1 MRTLNAQT
9 LHGLWSA
16 VPTPFK
22 GGGEIDYATLRQNC
36 TLLARAG
43 VDGIYTT
50 DSDGEF
56 YAIELDEFRTLA
68 ANFGAIMSE
77 LKVDAQMGV
86 TWINTRG
93 VIDRMKASVD
103 AGITT
108 VHVAFPFFMPLTP
121 SDVRRFFSD
130 LATAVPA
137 ARWVYYAH
145 PSCPPQLTG
154 KELAELAREFPDQLI
169 GTKIAAYGLAE
180 MSDALLQA
188 PMLAHFVGERNFL
201 FASLLGA
208 KGCYSY
214 WVNIMP
220 KWTRKYIDACR
231 RQDYGLATAMYR
243 RLCEFEARAM
253 PDIIQRGYRYGIIG
267 KARGPLR
274 PDFLVDDGSTRAPY
288 QPVPAPLVNELKAR
302 FDEFWPAELAEE

>member
-1 MRTLNAQT
+1 MRTLSAQS

-16 VPTPFK
+16 VPTPFRN
-22 GGGEIDYATLRQNC
+22 GGEIDYDLLRKNC
-36 TLLARAG
+36 DLLAEAK

-56 YAIELDEFRTLA
+56 YAIELAEFKTLA
-68 ANFGAIMSE
+68 ANFGVILSD
-77 LKVDAQMGV
+77 LKVDGQMGV
-86 TWINTRG
+86 TWINTQG
-93 VIDRMKASVD
+93 VIDRIKASVD

-108 VHVAFPFFMPLTP
+108 VHVAFPFFMPMP
-121 SDVRRFFSD
+121 PVDVRRFFSD
-130 LATAVPA
+130 LATAVPQ

-145 PSCPPQLTG
+145 PNCPPQIKG
-154 KELAELAREFPDQLI
+154 RELAELAREFPDQLI
-169 GTKIAAYGLAE
+169 GTKIAAYELAD
-180 MSDALLQA
+180 MSDVLLHA

-220 KWTRKYIDACR
+220 KWTRKYFEACR
-231 RQDYGLATAMYR
+231 RQDYRLATEMYR
-243 RLCEFEARAM
+243 RLCHFEAVAM
-253 PDIIQRGYRYGIIG
+253 PPILQQGYRHGVIG

-274 PDFLVDDGSTRAPY
+274 DFLVDDGSTRAPY
-288 QPVPAPLVNELKAR
+288 QPVPPQLIGDLKAR
-302 FDEFWPAELAEE
+302 FEEFWRAELADE